1 MGFYGN
7 ITNTSRTQF
16 QFDKIYPNRYDMDNS
31 KSTDGIYAGRFVL
44 VEYDETTHLDTFIRA
59 QKKIENGIT
68 KFYYNPTGET
78 SFTTLLTKGIIAAPA
93 IIYTTR
99 VETTPEGGYHAKD
112 CIFYV
117 CTSELSEGSREPATF
132 EEIVNGNGVPNYTI
146 NYNIDTNTY
155 GSGRGYDSTVWQ
167 KTYIDGIE
175 KYIMIAELNTVVPT
189 FDVAADAPTQRP
201 LVPHFD
207 TQSTDVY
214 YKLHWQPTWGFR
226 IKEESPQSEI
236 NSKNKEFQSSIDTNN
251 YPSDEEAYHYTY
263 SFDPNTGINKPNTE
277 EKYNAAIF
285 YNKAGFDKAYRT
297 YYSSDESTQN
307 DKIGHYMDSI
317 SIAPTGQSGAE
328 YNIHDGTSATHI
340 DTDIQEMRIL
350 LPSLGNTISD
360 IWDLIYGYNPNNRLR
375 FRDIEWKDA
384 ETGEENM
391 ELGGMTRD
399 LSTVAG
405 CINTVHDLMGMIIT
419 TKKGETQLNEEQFAK
434 NYIYEDN
441 GKYYRIHKY
450 PLYAIIDNHNLG
462 LEESYPSDQEYN
474 AAYELAVKKLLEE
487 DKEYYL
493 ILDDS
498 SKNYKVKTLNNA
510 ISALKETD
518 KIGYQ
523 NGEYGYEFVE
533 IEGLPEKMVTI
544 YGLILQIKKLLEVE
558 DSETR
563 DTTTV
568 TGAINTI
575 NDIIGV
581 FEDLVPGEF
590 LICDASGHV
599 NSANWTTAQDYS
611 YTNYN
616 SNNPQPTEKEFDTKE
631 NRWISLSVDEKNREI
646 ELKHVF
652 NQIDDTNTTANKN
665 NASGNGGI
673 NNSTDDTLKLY
684 TPIVD
689 AMGHVVGKNIE
700 TVTLPFG
707 YKTIQSNELVTED
720 TKDLYTII
728 ESGTNDNDAT
738 SSAQLDDDL
747 NQIDASNSK
756 DLVNINTA
764 NKWIQTK
771 VADDTLVIAHEIHAV
786 KEVERAHNLNNLV
799 EEGYHQDKI
808 TVQDTK
814 YDAAGHVIE
823 NRKHT
828 YTLPYGY
835 KTFKTNGRNIDE
847 NTKNSDSVGI
857 TETTADNTQD
867 IINIDSGNYWVRADI
882 TNDNIKLSHSVR
894 DIDITPNNPT
904 NFNTEINA
912 VDEDNINIPD
922 WTYDAAGHIR
932 SKKNHYYTLP
942 FGYKTITP
950 ATQSVAT
957 TNPTVNTTSIVADNT
972 QDTLTIASTNKWIR
986 VSGDDTNDTLSIG
999 HEVHNFESGFANT
1012 KYGLETNVTV
1022 SDLDVDNTFEV
1033 PVLKFDEAGH
1043 ITMAETHTVTIPEN
1057 FDKIAVTVTGENSV
1071 AVNGASA
1078 KATIQANTLTDTLT
1092 FDVGNRWIQIA
1103 GNDGIDKITVYH
1115 AAPGNQANST
1125 KTGNETTTPNY
1136 GDAFDIPEVKYD
1148 EAGHISG
1155 VSTYTVRFPK
1165 PSLNDLSETSASV
1178 ITGIQMV
1185 DGTLAITQ
1193 TNSNV
1198 GTRTLTG
1205 YSEGID
1211 NTDIKETDTINAAF
1225 GKLQKQM
1232 HDEETERTEAINTA
1246 INALNVSDDAFDG
1259 QYVSAVSETEGK
1271 ISVSREPLPT
1281 YSLASGTDN
1290 GTVVFNNSVVAV
1302 TGLKSAAYTDSTD
1315 YILKNAKFDYSSS
1328 EDKRTIDELFR
1339 IVADLATE
1347 VASLR
1352 TELTELKNK
1361 VETEHPTQNE
1371 SEGT

>member
-44 VEYDETTHLDTFIRA
+44 VEYDEATHLDTFIRA
-59 QKKIENGIT
+59 QKKVENGIT
-68 KFYYNPTGET
+68 KFYYNPAGET

-93 IIYTTR
+93 MIYTTR
-99 VETTPEGGYHAKD
+99 VETTPEDGYHAKD
-112 CIFYV
+112 CIFYI

-146 NYNIDTNTY
+146 NYNIDTNAY

-167 KTYIDGIE
+167 KTYIDGVE

-226 IKEESPQSEI
+226 VKEESSQQEI
-236 NSKNKEFQSSIDTNN
+236 NSNNKEFQSSIDINK

-285 YNKAGFDKAYRT
+285 YNKAGFNKAYRT
-297 YYSSDESTQN
+297 YYSSDESIQN
-307 DKIGHYMDSI
+307 DKEGHYKDSI

-360 IWDLIYGYNPNNRLR
+360 IWDLIYGYNPDNRLR

-384 ETGEENM
+384 ETGEENIG
-391 ELGGMTRD
+391 LGGMTRD

-419 TKKGETQLNEEQFAK
+419 TKKNDETQLNEEQFAK

-462 LEESYPSDQEYN
+462 LKDSYSSDQEYN
-474 AAYELAVKKLLEE
+474 AAYELAVKNLLN
-487 DKEYYL
+487 DKECYL

-498 SKNYKVKTLNNA
+498 SENYKVKTLNNA

-523 NGEYGYEFVE
+523 TGEYGYEFVE
-533 IEGLPEKMVTI
+533 IEGLPGKMATI

-563 DTTTV
+563 DTTTI

-616 SNNPQPTEKEFDTKE
+616 SNNPQPTEKEFGTKE

-652 NQIDDTNTTANKN
+652 NQIDDTDTTADKN

-684 TPIVD
+684 TPIID

-700 TVTLPFG
+700 TVTLPYGFKKITTNG
-707 YKTIQSNELVTED
+707 EVNSITTD
-720 TKDLYTII
+720 MTPMA
-728 ESGTNDNDAT
+728 GTSVADNTQDEFFINVGNKWLHT
-738 SSAQLDDDL
+738 S
-747 NQIDASNSK
+747 IDAN
-756 DLVNINTA
+756 N
-764 NKWIQTK
+764 
-771 VADDTLVIAHEIHAV
+771 DTLTLAHEVNPINIEE
-786 KEVERAHNLNNLV
+786 KISTNLNN
-799 EEGYHQDKI
+799 GTDSITIQDI
-808 TVQDTK
+808 QH
-814 YDAAGHVIE
+814 DAAGHIIA
-823 NRKHT
+823 NQNHT

-835 KTFKTNGRNIDE
+835 KT
-847 NTKNSDSVGI
+847 
-857 TETTADNTQD
+857 
-867 IINIDSGNYWVRADI
+867 
-882 TNDNIKLSHSVR
+882 
-894 DIDITPNNPT
+894 
-904 NFNTEINA
+904 
-912 VDEDNINIPD
+912 
-922 WTYDAAGHIR
+922 
-932 SKKNHYYTLP
+932 
-942 FGYKTITP
+942 ITP
-950 ATQSVAT
+950 ATQSTAI
-957 TNPTVNTTSIVADNT
+957 TNPTVNTTSIIADNT

-999 HEVHNFESGFANT
+999 HEVHNFESGSANT

-1022 SDLDVDNTFEV
+1022 SDLDKDNTFKV

-1043 ITMAETHTVTIPEN
+1043 ITMAETHTVTVPDN
-1057 FDKIAVTVTGENSV
+1057 FDKVAITVTGKNITSFDTSGIDTTLEADS
-1071 AVNGASA
+1071 
-1078 KATIQANTLTDTLT
+1078 LTDTVT
-1092 FDVGNRWIQIA
+1092 FNVGNRWIQLV
-1103 GNDGIDKITVYH
+1103 GDPSTDKVSIYH
-1115 AAPGNQANST
+1115 TAPGNQTNST
-1125 KTGNETTTPNY
+1125 KTGSETPNY
-1136 GDAFDIPEVKYD
+1136 GDPFDIPEVKYD

-1155 VSTYTVRFPK
+1155 IATHTVTFPT
-1165 PSLNDLSETSASV
+1165 PRLNDLPVSDASV
-1178 ITGIQMV
+1178 VTGIQMV
-1185 DGTLAITQ
+1185 GGTLAITQ
-1193 TNSNV
+1193 TNANV
-1198 GTRTLTG
+1198 GTRVLTDYVIG
-1205 YSEGID
+1205 TD
-1211 NTDIKETDTINAAF
+1211 NTDIVAADSINAAF
-1225 GKLQKQM
+1225 GKLQVQM
-1232 HDEETERTEAINTA
+1232 HDEETDRANKIANLDTKLSKNIEDLDIKLTKAVEDEVATRANAVTDLQDK
-1246 INALNVSDDAFDG
+1246 INALNYS
-1259 QYVSAVSETEGK
+1259 SPAVENKYISEITQTDGK
-1271 ISVSREPLPT
+1271 I
-1281 YSLASGTDN
+1281 
-1290 GTVVFNNSVVAV
+1290 AV
-1302 TGLKSAAYTDSTD
+1302 TRTALP
-1315 YILKNAKFDYSSS
+1315 DYSTQWTKISTL
-1328 EDKRTIDELFR
+1328 EETVRTQGETIATLQSTIAELIAR
-1339 IVADLATE
+1339 I
-1347 VASLR
+1347 
-1352 TELTELKNK
+1352 
-1361 VETEHPTQNE
+1361 ETLEEYHAPQETPKE
-1371 SEGT
+1371 ETPITGE

>member
-44 VEYDETTHLDTFIRA
+44 VEYDEATHLDTFIRA
-59 QKKIENGIT
+59 QKKVENGIT

-112 CIFYV
+112 CIFYI

-146 NYNIDTNTY
+146 NYNIDTNAY

-167 KTYIDGIE
+167 KTYIDGVE

-226 IKEESPQSEI
+226 IKEESSQREI
-236 NSKNKEFQSSIDTNN
+236 NSNNKEFQSSIDINN

-307 DKIGHYMDSI
+307 DKEGHYKDSI
-317 SIAPTGQSGAE
+317 SIAPTGQSGTE

-375 FRDIEWKDA
+375 FRDVEWKDA
-384 ETGEENM
+384 EADEENM
-391 ELGGMTRD
+391 DLGGMTRD
-399 LSTVAG
+399 LSTIAG

-419 TKKGETQLNEEQFAK
+419 TKNDETQLNEEWFNK
-434 NYIYEDN
+434 NYIYKEDN
-441 GKYYRIHKY
+441 NYYRIHKFPTY
-450 PLYAIIDNHNLG
+450 TTSTIGNLN
-462 LEESYPSDQEYN
+462 LPNRNNYTSDQEYN
-474 AAYELAVKKLLEE
+474 SAYREAISTKLQ
-487 DKEYYL
+487 DTEYFL
-493 ILDDS
+493 IKDFS
-498 SKNYKVKTLNNA
+498 SANFRVETLNEKSL
-510 ISALKETD
+510 SALDASTV
-518 KIGYQ
+518 IGYQ
-523 NGEYGYEFVE
+523 SGYGYEF
-533 IEGLPEKMVTI
+533 IQIPDMPGKMATI
-544 YGLILQIKKLLEVE
+544 YGLILQIKNLLEVE

-568 TGAINTI
+568 TGAINTL
-575 NDIIGV
+575 NDIIKV

-590 LICDASGHV
+590 LICDSNGHV
-599 NSANWTTAQDYS
+599 NSANWTTEQPFS
-611 YTNYN
+611 YCNYN
-616 SNNPQPTEKEFDTKE
+616 TLEPQVIQVPKENLDSKTNE
-631 NRWISLSVDEKNREI
+631 NRWISLSLDEEKREI

-652 NQIDDTNTTANKN
+652 NKIDDTATTSNKN
-665 NASGNGGI
+665 TSLENENSGI

-700 TVTLPFG
+700 TVTLP
-707 YKTIQSNELVTED
+707 
-720 TKDLYTII
+720 
-728 ESGTNDNDAT
+728 
-738 SSAQLDDDL
+738 
-747 NQIDASNSK
+747 
-756 DLVNINTA
+756 
-764 NKWIQTK
+764 
-771 VADDTLVIAHEIHAV
+771 
-786 KEVERAHNLNNLV
+786 
-799 EEGYHQDKI
+799 
-808 TVQDTK
+808 
-814 YDAAGHVIE
+814 
-823 NRKHT
+823 
-828 YTLPYGY
+828 YGY

-847 NTKNSDSVGI
+847 NTKNSDSVSI

-932 SKKNHYYTLP
+932 SKKDHYYTLP
-942 FGYKTITP
+942 FGYKTIIP

-986 VSGDDTNDTLSIG
+986 VSGDDINDTLSIG
-999 HEVHNFESGFANT
+999 HEVHNFESGSANT

-1022 SDLDVDNTFEV
+1022 SDLDVDNTFKV

-1043 ITMAETHTVTIPEN
+1043 ITMAETHTVTVPEN
-1057 FDKIAVTVTGENSV
+1057 FNKVDITTTGKDSV
-1071 AVNGASA
+1071 AVNTSSTA
-1078 KATIQANTLTDTLT
+1078 ATLEADTLTDTVT
-1092 FDVGNRWIQIA
+1092 FDVGNRWIQLV
-1103 GNDGIDKITVYH
+1103 GNASTDKVSIHH
-1115 AAPGNQANST
+1115 ASPGAQTNTT
-1125 KTGNETTTPNY
+1125 KTGDETPNY
-1136 GDAFDIPEVKYD
+1136 GTAFSIPEVKYD

-1155 VSTYTVRFPK
+1155 IATHTVTFPT
-1165 PSLNDLSETSASV
+1165 PSLNDLPASTASV
-1178 ITGIQMV
+1178 VTGIQMV

-1193 TNSNV
+1193 TNANV
-1198 GTRTLTG
+1198 GTRALTEYLIG
-1205 YSEGID
+1205 SSNEDIVATD
-1211 NTDIKETDTINAAF
+1211 SINTAF
-1225 GKLQKQM
+1225 GKLQVQM
-1232 HDEETERTEAINTA
+1232 HEEE
-1246 INALNVSDDAFDG
+1246 
-1259 QYVSAVSETEGK
+1259 
-1271 ISVSREPLPT
+1271 
-1281 YSLASGTDN
+1281 DN
-1290 GTVVFNNSVVAV
+1290 RSKAV
-1302 TGLKSAAYTDSTD
+1302 TDLDT
-1315 YILKNAKFDYSSS
+1315 KFS
-1328 EDKRTIDELFR
+1328 
-1339 IVADLATE
+1339 TE
-1347 VASLR
+1347 VNNLN
-1352 TELTELKNK
+1352 TELTTKINNLDTELSNEISNVNTNLTANIENEVTTRANAVTNLQNK
-1361 VETEHPTQNE
+1361 ISTLEETVRTQDETITTLQNTITGLIARIEALEAYHPLEEETPITGE
-1371 SEGT
+1371 

>member
-44 VEYDETTHLDTFIRA
+44 VEYDEATHLDTFIRA
-59 QKKIENGIT
+59 QKKVENGTT

-93 IIYTTR
+93 MIYTTR
-99 VETTPEGGYHAKD
+99 VETTPEDGYHAKD
-112 CIFYV
+112 CIFYI
-117 CTSELSEGSREPATF
+117 CTSELSEDSREPATF

-167 KTYIDGIE
+167 KTYIDGVE

-307 DKIGHYMDSI
+307 DKEGHYKDSI

-375 FRDIEWKDA
+375 FRDVEWKDA

-419 TKKGETQLNEEQFAK
+419 DKNNAVLNEEWFNK
-434 NYIYEDN
+434 NYIYKGSD
-441 GKYYRIHKY
+441 GYYRIHKY
-450 PLYAIIDNHNLG
+450 PIYTTFNVNNFNLPIRNNYA
-462 LEESYPSDQEYN
+462 SDQEYN
-474 AAYELAVKKLLEE
+474 TAYEEALLEQLDE
-487 DKEYYL
+487 NKQYYL
-493 ILDDS
+493 IIDGNKNNNQVKVLNKKSLSSLEPDD
-498 SKNYKVKTLNNA
+498 
-510 ISALKETD
+510 I
-518 KIGYQ
+518 IGYQ
-523 NGEYGYEFVE
+523 SDNYGYEFV
-533 IEGLPEKMVTI
+533 IIPDMPGKMATI
-544 YGLILQIKKLLEVE
+544 YGLILKIKNLLEVE

-563 DTTTV
+563 DTSTIM
-568 TGAINTI
+568 GSINAI
-575 NDIIGV
+575 NDIIDV
-581 FEDLVPGEF
+581 FEDLTPGEF
-590 LICDASGHV
+590 LICDSNGKV

-616 SNNPQPTEKEFDTKE
+616 SDNPQSTDKEFDTKE

-665 NASGNGGI
+665 NASGSGGI

-689 AMGHVVGKNIE
+689 AMGHIVGKNIE
-700 TVTLPFG
+700 TVTLPYGFKKITTNG
-707 YKTIQSNELVTED
+707 EVNSITTDMIPM
-720 TKDLYTII
+720 I
-728 ESGTNDNDAT
+728 GTSVADNTQDEFF
-738 SSAQLDDDL
+738 
-747 NQIDASNSK
+747 
-756 DLVNINTA
+756 INVG
-764 NKWIQTK
+764 NKWLH
-771 VADDTLVIAHEIHAV
+771 ASMDDTTDTLTLAHEVNPINIEE
-786 KEVERAHNLNNLV
+786 KISTNLND
-799 EEGYHQDKI
+799 GTDSIIIQDI
-808 TVQDTK
+808 QH
-814 YDAAGHVIE
+814 DAAGHIIA
-823 NRKHT
+823 NQNHT
-828 YTLPYGY
+828 YILPYGY
-835 KTFKTNGRNIDE
+835 KTFKTNGRNMDE

-867 IINIDSGNYWVRADI
+867 IINIDSGNYWIRADI

-894 DIDITPNNPT
+894 DIDIIPNNST

-912 VDEDNINIPD
+912 VNENNINIPD

-932 SKKNHYYTLP
+932 SKKDHYYTLP

-950 ATQSVAT
+950 ATQSTAI
-957 TNPTVNTTSIVADNT
+957 TNPTVNTTPIVADNT
-972 QDTLTIASTNKWIR
+972 QDTLTIASANKWIR

-999 HEVHNFESGFANT
+999 HEVHNFESGSANT

-1043 ITMAETHTVTIPEN
+1043 ITMAETHTVTVPEN
-1057 FDKIAVTVTGENSV
+1057 FNKVDITTTGKDSV
-1071 AVNGASA
+1071 AVNISSA
-1078 KATIQANTLTDTLT
+1078 AATLEADTLTDTVT
-1092 FDVGNRWIQIA
+1092 FDVGNRWIQLV
-1103 GNDGIDKITVYH
+1103 GNASTDKVSIHH
-1115 AAPGNQANST
+1115 AAPGAQTNTT
-1125 KTGNETTTPNY
+1125 KTGDETPNY
-1136 GDAFDIPEVKYD
+1136 GTPFNIPEVKYD

-1155 VSTYTVRFPK
+1155 VATHTVTFPT
-1165 PSLNDLSETSASV
+1165 PSLNDLPVSTASV
-1178 ITGIQMV
+1178 VTGIQMV

-1193 TNSNV
+1193 TNANV
-1198 GTRTLTG
+1198 GTRALTEYLIG
-1205 YSEGID
+1205 SNNEDIVATD
-1211 NTDIKETDTINAAF
+1211 SINTAF
-1225 GKLQKQM
+1225 GKLQVQIHEEEDNRAKTVTNLDTKLSTEINNLNTELSNEINNVNTNLTNSIENEATTRTNAITNLQNKITA
-1232 HDEETERTEAINTA
+1232 EETARIEA
-1246 INALNVSDDAFDG
+1246 INAL
-1259 QYVSAVSETEGK
+1259 
-1271 ISVSREPLPT
+1271 
-1281 YSLASGTDN
+1281 
-1290 GTVVFNNSVVAV
+1290 
-1302 TGLKSAAYTDSTD
+1302 
-1315 YILKNAKFDYSSS
+1315 DYSSPAVANKYIS
-1328 EDKRTIDELFR
+1328 EVTQTDGKIAVTRAALPDYSTQWTKISTLEETVRTQGETIATLQSTIAELIAR
-1339 IVADLATE
+1339 I
-1347 VASLR
+1347 
-1352 TELTELKNK
+1352 
-1361 VETEHPTQNE
+1361 ETLEEYHAPQETPKE
-1371 SEGT
+1371 ETPITGE

>member
-44 VEYDETTHLDTFIRA
+44 IEYDEATHLDTFIRT
-59 QKKIENGIT
+59 QKKVENGIT

-112 CIFYV
+112 CIFYI

-167 KTYIDGIE
+167 KTYIDGVE

-226 IKEESPQSEI
+226 VKEESSQQEI
-236 NSKNKEFQSSIDTNN
+236 NLNNKEFQSSIDTNN

-285 YNKAGFDKAYRT
+285 YNKAGFNKAYRT

-307 DKIGHYMDSI
+307 DKEGHYKDSI

-360 IWDLIYGYNPNNRLR
+360 IWDLIYGYNPDNRFR

-384 ETGEENM
+384 ETGEENT
-391 ELGGMTRD
+391 ELGGMTRN

-405 CINTVHDLMGMIIT
+405 CINSVHDLMGMIIT

-441 GKYYRIHKY
+441 GRYYRIHKY
-450 PLYAIIDNHNLG
+450 PKYAIIDNHNLG

-474 AAYELAVKKLLEE
+474 AAYELAVKKLLDE

-493 ILDDS
+493 ILDNS
-498 SKNYKVKTLNNA
+498 NNNYKVKTLNNA

-533 IEGLPEKMVTI
+533 IEELPGKMATI

-575 NDIIGV
+575 NDIIRV

-590 LICDASGHV
+590 LICDANGHV

-616 SNNPQPTEKEFDTKE
+616 SDIPQSTDKEFDTKE

-652 NQIDDTNTTANKN
+652 NQIDDTNTTADKN
-665 NASGNGGI
+665 NASGSDGI

-700 TVTLPFG
+700 TVTLPYGF
-707 YKTIQSNELVTED
+707 K
-720 TKDLYTII
+720 
-728 ESGTNDNDAT
+728 
-738 SSAQLDDDL
+738 
-747 NQIDASNSK
+747 
-756 DLVNINTA
+756 
-764 NKWIQTK
+764 
-771 VADDTLVIAHEIHAV
+771 
-786 KEVERAHNLNNLV
+786 
-799 EEGYHQDKI
+799 KI
-808 TVQDTK
+808 T
-814 YDAAGHVIE
+814 
-823 NRKHT
+823 
-828 YTLPYGY
+828 
-835 KTFKTNGRNIDE
+835 TNGE
-847 NTKNSDSVGI
+847 VNSITTDMTPMAGTSV
-857 TETTADNTQD
+857 ADNTQD
-867 IINIDSGNYWVRADI
+867 EFFINVGNKWLHTSIDANNDTLTLAHEVNPINIEEKISTNLNNGTDTITIQDI
-882 TNDNIKLSHSVR
+882 QQ
-894 DIDITPNNPT
+894 
-904 NFNTEINA
+904 
-912 VDEDNINIPD
+912 
-922 WTYDAAGHIR
+922 DAAGHITANQ
-932 SKKNHYYTLP
+932 NHTYILP
-942 FGYKTITP
+942 YGYKTITP
-950 ATQSVAT
+950 ATQSIAT
-957 TNPTVNTTSIVADNT
+957 TNPTVNTTPIVADNT
-972 QDTLTIASTNKWIR
+972 QDTLTIASANKWIR

-999 HEVHNFESGFANT
+999 HEVHNFESGSANT

-1043 ITMAETHTVTIPEN
+1043 ITMAETHTVTVPEN
-1057 FDKIAVTVTGENSV
+1057 FNKVDITTTGKDSV
-1071 AVNGASA
+1071 AVNISSA
-1078 KATIQANTLTDTLT
+1078 AATLEADTLTDTVT
-1092 FDVGNRWIQIA
+1092 FDVGNRWIQLV
-1103 GNDGIDKITVYH
+1103 GNASTDKVSIHH
-1115 AAPGNQANST
+1115 AAPGAQTNTT
-1125 KTGNETTTPNY
+1125 KTGDETPNY
-1136 GDAFDIPEVKYD
+1136 GTPFNIPEVKYD

-1155 VSTYTVRFPK
+1155 VATHTVTFPT
-1165 PSLNDLSETSASV
+1165 PSLNDLPVSTASV
-1178 ITGIQMV
+1178 VTGIQMV

-1193 TNSNV
+1193 TNANV
-1198 GTRTLTG
+1198 GTRALTEYLIG
-1205 YSEGID
+1205 SSNEDIVATD
-1211 NTDIKETDTINAAF
+1211 SINTAF
-1225 GKLQKQM
+1225 GKLQVQM
-1232 HDEETERTEAINTA
+1232 HEEE
-1246 INALNVSDDAFDG
+1246 
-1259 QYVSAVSETEGK
+1259 
-1271 ISVSREPLPT
+1271 
-1281 YSLASGTDN
+1281 DN
-1290 GTVVFNNSVVAV
+1290 RAKAV
-1302 TGLKSAAYTDSTD
+1302 TDLDT
-1315 YILKNAKFDYSSS
+1315 KFS
-1328 EDKRTIDELFR
+1328 
-1339 IVADLATE
+1339 TE
-1347 VASLR
+1347 VNNLN
-1352 TELTELKNK
+1352 TELTTKINNLDTELSNEISNVNTNLTANIENEVTTRANAVTNLQNK
-1361 VETEHPTQNE
+1361 ISTLEETVRAQDETITTLQNTITGLITRIEALEAYHPLEEETPITGE
-1371 SEGT
+1371 

>member
-44 VEYDETTHLDTFIRA
+44 VEYDEATHLDTFIRA
-59 QKKIENGIT
+59 QKKVENGIT

-93 IIYTTR
+93 MIYTTR
-99 VETTPEGGYHAKD
+99 VETTPEDGYHAKD
-112 CIFYV
+112 CIFYI

-167 KTYIDGIE
+167 KTYIDGVE
-175 KYIMIAELNTVVPT
+175 KYIMIAELNTVVPI

-226 IKEESPQSEI
+226 VKEESSQQEI
-236 NSKNKEFQSSIDTNN
+236 NLNNKEFQSSIDTNN

-263 SFDPNTGINKPNTE
+263 SFDPNTGINKP

-285 YNKAGFDKAYRT
+285 YNKEGFNKAYRT

-307 DKIGHYMDSI
+307 DKEGHYKDSI

-340 DTDIQEMRIL
+340 DTDIQEIRIL
-350 LPSLGNTISD
+350 LPSLGNTICD
-360 IWDLIYGYNPNNRLR
+360 IWDLIYGYNPDNRLR

-384 ETGEENM
+384 ETGEENT

-405 CINTVHDLMGMIIT
+405 CINSVHDLMGMIIT

-441 GKYYRIHKY
+441 GRYYRIHKY
-450 PLYAIIDNHNLG
+450 PKYAIIDNHNLG

-474 AAYELAVKKLLEE
+474 AAYELAVKKLLDE

-493 ILDDS
+493 ILDNSND
-498 SKNYKVKTLNNA
+498 NYKVKTLNENA

-533 IEGLPEKMVTI
+533 IEELPGKMATI

-568 TGAINTI
+568 TGAINAL
-575 NDIIGV
+575 NDIIKV

-599 NSANWTTAQDYS
+599 NSANWTTEQPFS
-611 YTNYN
+611 YCNYN
-616 SNNPQPTEKEFDTKE
+616 TLEPQVTEISKENLESKTDE
-631 NRWISLSVDEKNREI
+631 NRWISLSLDEEKREI

-652 NQIDDTNTTANKN
+652 NKIDDTATTSDKN
-665 NASGNGGI
+665 LSSENENSGI
-673 NNSTDDTLKLY
+673 NNSIDDTLKLY

-700 TVTLPFG
+700 TVTLPYG
-707 YKTIQSNELVTED
+707 YKTIQSNELVADD
-720 TKDLYTII
+720 TKDLYTTIVR
-728 ESGTNDNDAT
+728 GTTDNDAT

-747 NQIDASNSK
+747 NQTDASNSK
-756 DLVNINTA
+756 DLMNINTA

-771 VADDTLVIAHEIHAV
+771 VTDDTLVIAHEIHVV
-786 KEVERAHNLNNLV
+786 KEVAREHDLNGLV

-814 YDAAGHVIE
+814 YDVAGHVIE

-894 DIDITPNNPT
+894 DIDITPNNST

-932 SKKNHYYTLP
+932 SKKDHYYTLP

-1022 SDLDVDNTFEV
+1022 SDLDIDNTFEV

-1136 GDAFDIPEVKYD
+1136 GDPFDIPEVKYD

-1155 VSTYTVRFPK
+1155 VSTYTVKFPT
-1165 PSLNDLSETSASV
+1165 PSLNDLPASTASV
-1178 ITGIQMV
+1178 VTGIQMI

-1193 TNSNV
+1193 TNANV
-1198 GTRTLTG
+1198 GTRTLTEYLIG
-1205 YSEGID
+1205 SSNEDIVATD
-1211 NTDIKETDTINAAF
+1211 SINTAF
-1225 GKLQKQM
+1225 GKLQVQM
-1232 HDEETERTEAINTA
+1232 HEEE
-1246 INALNVSDDAFDG
+1246 
-1259 QYVSAVSETEGK
+1259 
-1271 ISVSREPLPT
+1271 
-1281 YSLASGTDN
+1281 DN
-1290 GTVVFNNSVVAV
+1290 RAKAV
-1302 TGLKSAAYTDSTD
+1302 TDLDTKFSA
-1315 YILKNAKFDYSSS
+1315 
-1328 EDKRTIDELFR
+1328 
-1339 IVADLATE
+1339 E
-1347 VASLR
+1347 VNNLN
-1352 TELTELKNK
+1352 TELTTKINNLDTELSNEISNVNTNLTANIENEVTTRANAVTNLQNK
-1361 VETEHPTQNE
+1361 ISTLEETVRAQDETIIALQNTITGLIARIEALEAYHPLEEETPITGE
-1371 SEGT
+1371 

>member
-44 VEYDETTHLDTFIRA
+44 VEYDEATHLDTFIRA
-59 QKKIENGIT
+59 QKKVENGTT

-93 IIYTTR
+93 MIYTTR
-99 VETTPEGGYHAKD
+99 VETTPEDGYHAKD
-112 CIFYV
+112 CIFYI

-146 NYNIDTNTY
+146 NYNIDTNAY

-167 KTYIDGIE
+167 KTYIDGVE
-175 KYIMIAELNTVVPT
+175 KYIMIAELNTIVPT

-285 YNKAGFDKAYRT
+285 YNKAGFDKAYHT

-307 DKIGHYMDSI
+307 DEVGHYMDSI

-328 YNIHDGTSATHI
+328 YNIHDGTSATRI

-375 FRDIEWKDA
+375 FRDVEWKDA

-419 TKKGETQLNEEQFAK
+419 TKKNDEIQLNEEQFAK

-462 LEESYPSDQEYN
+462 LKDSYSSDQEYN
-474 AAYELAVKKLLEE
+474 AAYELAVKNLLN
-487 DKEYYL
+487 DKECYL

-498 SKNYKVKTLNNA
+498 SENYKVKTLNNA

-523 NGEYGYEFVE
+523 TGEYGYEFVE
-533 IEGLPEKMVTI
+533 IEGLPGKIATI

-575 NDIIGV
+575 NDIIEV

-616 SNNPQPTEKEFDTKE
+616 SDKPQSTDKEFDTKE

-652 NQIDDTNTTANKN
+652 NQIDDTNTTADKN
-665 NASGNGGI
+665 NASGNDGI

-700 TVTLPFG
+700 TVTLPYGFKKITTNG
-707 YKTIQSNELVTED
+707 EVNSITTD
-720 TKDLYTII
+720 MTPMA
-728 ESGTNDNDAT
+728 GTSVADNTQDEFFINVGNKWLHT
-738 SSAQLDDDL
+738 S
-747 NQIDASNSK
+747 IDAN
-756 DLVNINTA
+756 N
-764 NKWIQTK
+764 
-771 VADDTLVIAHEIHAV
+771 DTLTLAHEVNPINIEE
-786 KEVERAHNLNNLV
+786 KISTNLNN
-799 EEGYHQDKI
+799 GTDSIIIQDI
-808 TVQDTK
+808 QH
-814 YDAAGHVIE
+814 DAAGHIIA
-823 NRKHT
+823 NQNHT
-828 YTLPYGY
+828 YILPYGY
-835 KTFKTNGRNIDE
+835 KTFKTNGRNTDE

-867 IINIDSGNYWVRADI
+867 IINIDSGNYWIRADI

-894 DIDITPNNPT
+894 DIDIISNASTDL
-904 NFNTEINA
+904 NTETNT
-912 VDEDNINIPD
+912 VNKDNINIPD

-932 SKKNHYYTLP
+932 SKKDHYYTLP

-950 ATQSVAT
+950 ATQSTAI

-986 VSGDDTNDTLSIG
+986 VSGNDTNDTLSIG
-999 HEVHNFESGFANT
+999 HEVHNFESGSANT
-1012 KYGLETNVTV
+1012 KYGLEANVTV
-1022 SDLDVDNTFEV
+1022 SDLDKDNMFKV

-1043 ITMAETHTVTIPEN
+1043 ITMAETHTVTVPDN
-1057 FDKIAVTVTGENSV
+1057 FDKVAITVTGKNITSFDTSGV
-1071 AVNGASA
+1071 DTTL
-1078 KATIQANTLTDTLT
+1078 KADSLTDTVT
-1092 FDVGNRWIQIA
+1092 FNVGNRWIQLV
-1103 GNDGIDKITVYH
+1103 GDPSTDKVSIYH
-1115 AAPGNQANST
+1115 TAPGNQTNST
-1125 KTGNETTTPNY
+1125 KTGSETPNY
-1136 GDAFDIPEVKYD
+1136 GDPFDIPEVKYD
-1148 EAGHISG
+1148 EAGHIS
-1155 VSTYTVRFPK
+1155 SIATHTVTFPT
-1165 PSLNDLSETSASV
+1165 PRLNDLPVSDASV
-1178 ITGIQMV
+1178 VTGIQMV
-1185 DGTLAITQ
+1185 SGTLAITQ
-1193 TNSNV
+1193 TNANV
-1198 GTRTLTG
+1198 GTRVLTDYVIG
-1205 YSEGID
+1205 TD
-1211 NTDIKETDTINAAF
+1211 NTDIVATDSINAAF
-1225 GKLQKQM
+1225 GKLQVQM
-1232 HDEETERTEAINTA
+1232 HDEETDRTNKITNLDTKLSKDIEDLDIKLTKAVEDEAATRANAVTDLQDK
-1246 INALNVSDDAFDG
+1246 INALNYS
-1259 QYVSAVSETEGK
+1259 SPAVENKYISEITQTDGK
-1271 ISVSREPLPT
+1271 I
-1281 YSLASGTDN
+1281 
-1290 GTVVFNNSVVAV
+1290 AV
-1302 TGLKSAAYTDSTD
+1302 TRTALP
-1315 YILKNAKFDYSSS
+1315 DYSTQWTKISTL
-1328 EDKRTIDELFR
+1328 EETVRTQGETIATLQSTIAELISR
-1339 IVADLATE
+1339 I
-1347 VASLR
+1347 
-1352 TELTELKNK
+1352 
-1361 VETEHPTQNE
+1361 ETLEEYHAPEETPKE
-1371 SEGT
+1371 ETPITGE

>member
-44 VEYDETTHLDTFIRA
+44 VEYDEATHLDTFIKA
-59 QKKIENGIT
+59 QKKVENGIT

-112 CIFYV
+112 CIFYI

-167 KTYIDGIE
+167 KTYIDGVE

-263 SFDPNTGINKPNTE
+263 SFDPNTGVNKPNAE

-285 YNKAGFDKAYRT
+285 YNKAGFNKAYRT

-307 DKIGHYMDSI
+307 DKKGHYKDSI

-375 FRDIEWKDA
+375 FRDVEWKDA
-384 ETGEENM
+384 ETGKENM

-419 TKKGETQLNEEQFAK
+419 TKKNDETQLNEEQFAK

-462 LEESYPSDQEYN
+462 LKDSYSSDQEYN
-474 AAYELAVKKLLEE
+474 AAYELAVKNLLN
-487 DKEYYL
+487 DKECYL

-498 SKNYKVKTLNNA
+498 SENYKVKTLNNA

-523 NGEYGYEFVE
+523 TGEYGYEFVE
-533 IEGLPEKMVTI
+533 IEGLPGKMATI

-575 NDIIGV
+575 NDIIEV
-581 FEDLVPGEF
+581 FEDLIPGEF

-616 SNNPQPTEKEFDTKE
+616 SDKPQSTDKEFDTKE

-652 NQIDDTNTTANKN
+652 NQIDDTNTTADKN
-665 NASGNGGI
+665 NTSGNDGI

-700 TVTLPFG
+700 TVTLPYGFKKITTNG
-707 YKTIQSNELVTED
+707 EVNSITADMTPMAGTSVADNTQDEFFINVGNKWLHTSIDVNNDTLTLAHEVNPINIEEKISTNLNDGTDSITIQD
-720 TKDLYTII
+720 
-728 ESGTNDNDAT
+728 
-738 SSAQLDDDL
+738 
-747 NQIDASNSK
+747 
-756 DLVNINTA
+756 
-764 NKWIQTK
+764 IQ
-771 VADDTLVIAHEIHAV
+771 H
-786 KEVERAHNLNNLV
+786 
-799 EEGYHQDKI
+799 
-808 TVQDTK
+808 
-814 YDAAGHVIE
+814 DAAGHIIA
-823 NRKHT
+823 NQNHT
-828 YTLPYGY
+828 YILPYGY
-835 KTFKTNGRNIDE
+835 KTFKTNGRNMDE

-867 IINIDSGNYWVRADI
+867 IINIDSGNYWIRADI

-894 DIDITPNNPT
+894 DIDIISNASTDL
-904 NFNTEINA
+904 NTETNT
-912 VDEDNINIPD
+912 VNKDNINIPD

-932 SKKNHYYTLP
+932 SKKDHYYTLP

-950 ATQSVAT
+950 ATQSTAI
-957 TNPTVNTTSIVADNT
+957 TNPTVNTTPIVADNT
-972 QDTLTIASTNKWIR
+972 QDTLTIASANKWIR
-986 VSGDDTNDTLSIG
+986 VSGNNTNDTLSIG

-1012 KYGLETNVTV
+1012 EYGLEKNIAV
-1022 SDLDVDNTFEV
+1022 SDLDKNNTFKV

-1043 ITMAETHTVTIPEN
+1043 ITMAETHTVTVPEN

-1103 GNDGIDKITVYH
+1103 GNDGVDKITVYH

-1178 ITGIQMV
+1178 ITGISMV

-1205 YSEGID
+1205 YSEGTD

-1328 EDKRTIDELFR
+1328 EDKRTIDELFG

-1371 SEGT
+1371 SEGI